1 MTVQK
6 EIPRIYYTHLKF
18 YGKAIALGDDGAWYL
33 IVDYAKNRWGFKLVD
48 VAMNEQLTSWMTV
61 KRLEELRQ
69 PRKFKVLR
77 KYLAERWGKDMVDLI
92 IEHIL
97 LVVEEHIEELKESAK
112 KDVKEES
119 EEEFDAE
126 TKRRAMALLTDPAFF
141 YKLGKLL
148 EYGFHVSRIN
158 KDRFVIG
165 EERNK
170 RLLGPLLIGASK
182 LGMTSIIK
190 LLGDPGTAKDT
201 MVRMWLQ
208 LLNPG
213 IKHIERSYVTAAALR
228 YSTNIQEADLIYIP
242 DSPELKGETGRHLR
256 FMRADDGGLI
266 SEYAMRDV
274 ETGEMITKTVRLPVK
289 GVVTTSNAVTV
300 DTALESG
307 MWTLQTNNSKEL
319 TLKVQLEKL
328 KLHAGERELFPED
341 ELKVW
346 RCAFHILLNEDL
358 PDEIPRIPYAEKLI
372 QLLSIE
378 RTEARRDP
386 DKLCNLIELI
396 AWMRRFQKPYDKW
409 GEADIVDLYI
419 ALQIGLD
426 AITTTISDLD
436 PFERQVY
443 EIVKNSPEPLTV
455 RQVAE
460 KTKYQYTKNYS
471 TLEKLVDKGW
481 LVKDKQGNKNVYSVL
496 KEESEEKLSSIFFER
511 DMSPVEVM
519 KKVLRLARN
528 FHTFTGDI
536 NILKIIDPITG
547 ETVKVTK
554 KGPAYFVT
562 TEPPSE
568 DLINYP
574 YPPRKRESSERSE
587 KQVSDSQKE
596 HEKLSKKVNESN
608 LEPFIRPQKFKQ
620 EKDIALISERPK
632 KRVLGRGC
640 YDCKHFKP
648 AEEVGYFAG
657 YCDYRKGNLP
667 EETVSRILREG
678 CDGFELRGDLGI
690 RHWDQWDKKE
700 RNVA

>member
-1 MTVQK
+1 MK
-6 EIPRIYYTHLKF
+6 EISVSSKIPRIYYTNLRF
-18 YGKAIALGDDGAWYL
+18 YGNAIALGDDGAWYL
-33 IVDYAKNRWGFKLVD
+33 IVDYAKNRWGFKLID
-48 VAMNEQLTSWMTV
+48 ATLNEQLTSWMTV

-77 KYLAERWGKDMVDLI
+77 KYLQQRWGKDMVDLI
-92 IEHIL
+92 IERIL
-97 LVVEEHIEELKESAK
+97 LVIEKHVEEFKREEKAEK
-112 KDVKEES
+112 GKEE
-119 EEEFDAE
+119 EKEEFSPE
-126 TKRRAMALLTDPAFF
+126 IRRKAMDLLVDPAFF
-141 YKLGKLL
+141 FKLGKVF
-148 EYGFHVSRIN
+148 EYGFHVQRID

-213 IKHIERSYVTAAALR
+213 VKHIERSYMTAAALR
-228 YSTNIQEADLIYIP
+228 YSSDLQEADLIYIP

-266 SEYAMRDV
+266 SEYAMRDL
-274 ETGEMITKTVRLPVK
+274 ETGEMITKTVKLPVK
-289 GVVTTSNAVTV
+289 GIVTTSNAVTA

-307 MWTLQTNNSKEL
+307 MWTLQTNGSREL

-328 KLHAGERELFPED
+328 RLHAGKRVLFPED
-341 ELKVW
+341 ELEVW

-358 PDEIPRIPYAEKLI
+358 PDEIPRVPYAEQLI
-372 QLLSIE
+372 YLLSME

-396 AWMRRFQKPYDKW
+396 AWMRRFQKPREKW
-409 GEADIVDLYI
+409 GEADLIDLYI

-436 PFERQVY
+436 PFEREVY
-443 EIVKNSPEPLTV
+443 EIVKKAGEPLTV

-460 KTKYQYTKNYS
+460 KTKFAYTKNYS
-471 TLEKLVDKGW
+471 TLEKLVTKGW
-481 LVKDKQGNKNVYSVL
+481 LVKDKQGNRNVYSVL
-496 KEESEEKLSSIFFER
+496 KEENSQEKLSSIFFER

-528 FHTFTGDI
+528 FHTFTEDQ

-547 ETVKVTK
+547 ETVKVIK
-554 KGPAYFVT
+554 KGPAYFVV

-568 DLINYP
+568 ELLDYPFSSLEKNNISDL
-574 YPPRKRESSERSE
+574 PRKCERSE
-587 KQVSDSQKE
+587 RGIKRLLSSLEKQ
-596 HEKLSKKVNESN
+596 EKLSEKVNESKS
-608 LEPFIRPQKFKQ
+608 LFSFIEKAEIDLSKIDPKQ
-620 EKDIALISERPK
+620 IREVEKLK
-632 KRVLGRGC
+632 WGYLGW
-640 YDCKHFKP
+640 
-648 AEEVGYFAG
+648 
-657 YCDYRKGNLP
+657 
-667 EETVSRILREG
+667 
-678 CDGFELRGDLGI
+678 CDGCCADHSRKVIVEFKAVKFDGGVLLLCADCAQKLIKAMRRQDCT
-690 RHWDQWDKKE
+690 
-700 RNVA
+700 